1 MTEASPPKVQSPL
14 ATRLQKQAAEA
25 GIQIPDSVTKKIVD
39 LTKSMKLTDEDIKG
53 IVAEVMTRFQKVT
66 VDPHESV
73 GIIAAQSIGEPGTQM
88 TLRTFHY
95 AGVAEMNVTLGLPRL
110 IEIVD
115 ARRSPSTPTMTV
127 YADKGFREDRKK
139 VQDIALKI
147 ELTTLPN
154 VASIGSVVERM
165 KVIVHPD
172 AHLME
177 SRGVNR
183 QQLMDAIT
191 EHLGGRKGFT
201 VANGSG
207 SGEER
212 PIEVSLREDAEEET
226 PYRRLMEAADE
237 LRSVKIGGIP
247 GITRAL
253 IRKEDAG
260 EYVIYTEGS
269 NLAEV
274 LHIPGVD
281 RRRSTTNSIFEI
293 FSVLGIEAARTAII
307 DEANRTLSE
316 QGLNVDIR
324 HIMLVADVMTND
336 GVIQAIGRHGISGRK
351 SSVLAR
357 AAFEITA
364 AHLLR
369 AAITGEVDELKGVA
383 ENIIV
388 GQPITIGTGAVKT
401 IYQPRE
407 KAKGG

>member
-1 MTEASPPKVQSPL
+1 MTEEIQKNHAALRAKLEKQTREAGVPL
-14 ATRLQKQAAEA
+14 PESALQKIA
-25 GIQIPDSVTKKIVD
+25 D
-39 LTKSMKLTDEDIKG
+39 LTRTMKLSDEDVKG
-53 IVAEVMTRFQKVT
+53 IVTEVTTRLRKVL

-115 ARRSPSTPTMTV
+115 ARRAPSTPTMTV
-127 YADKGFREDRKK
+127 YAAKELREDRKK

-147 ELTTLPN
+147 ELTALPN
-154 VASIGSVVERM
+154 VASIGSMVEKM
-165 KVIVHPD
+165 KVVVNPNR
-172 AHLME
+172 HLME
-177 SRGVNR
+177 SRGINR
-183 QQLMDAIT
+183 DILYQAIVEQLGDK
-191 EHLGGRKGFT
+191 KGFT
-201 VANGSG
+201 VSSG
-207 SGEER
+207 SGTGEER
-212 PIEVSLREDAEEET
+212 TIDVTLKEDAEEET
-226 PYRRLMEAADE
+226 PYRRLLEAADE
-237 LRSVKIGGIP
+237 LRAVKIGGLP

-253 IRKEDAG
+253 IRKEDSG

-274 LHIPGVD
+274 LKIPGVD
-281 RRRSTTNSIFEI
+281 RQRTTTNSVFEI
-293 FSVLGIEAARTAII
+293 YSVLGIEAARTAII
-307 DEANRTLSE
+307 EEANRTLSE

-324 HIMLVADVMTND
+324 HIMLVSDVMTNE

-401 IYQPRE
+401 IYAPPKG
-407 KAKGG
+407 KAKGE